1 MVFSK
6 MWKIYP
12 LLFKIALSFF
22 GNIGICE
29 MFELIP
35 LLAMMAEVHIYLTVN
50 LSS

>member
-6 MWKIYP
+6 MCKVYP
-12 LLFKIALSFF
+12 LLFKFAVSFF

-35 LLAMMAEVHIYLTVN
+35 LLAMIAEVQVYLTVN
-50 LSS
+50 QSS